1 MGLAKNIPETD
12 RIVACTLHKEGY
24 TYRQIAERIGCS
36 FQHVGYILKRFQETG
51 MFEDRHRTGRP
62 KIYTDRDARNLTKLV
77 KENRKASSSLL
88 ATKWELSS
96 GAKASAR
103 TVRCVALSK
112 GYSWK
117 AAAKKPR
124 LTKQA
129 QKDRLKWC
137 QQ

>member
-1 MGLAKNIPETD
+1 
-12 RIVACTLHKEGY
+12 
-24 TYRQIAERIGCS
+24 
-36 FQHVGYILKRFQETG
+36 

-77 KENRKASSSLL
+77 KKNRKASSSLL
-88 ATKWELSS
+88 DTKWELSS
-96 GAKASAR
+96 GAKACAR
-103 TVRCVALSK
+103 TVRRVALSK

-137 QQ
+137 QQQKKDVTVNKKLWAIGLGYRIALT